1 MKRLKYIMLY
11 IGLLA
16 MNACSPEKIAPADE
30 AEQNTEVRL
39 VANISGS
46 ENGSRADTDT
56 PSYNYLKT
64 NFQKGDEIRLANTV
78 LFSTPD
84 FTEQKTIFTCTGE
97 YDSQKGY
104 QFTPGKSSDTGS
116 NSDGSSDTT
125 DDTDGTT
132 SITWDDFTPT
142 VFAYTFEAAY
152 YPGGN
157 PLDEIPTDQNQNN
170 GQGFKNADLL
180 IATSR
185 MATADKYEDI
195 KLTFHH
201 AFAMVRVEA
210 IVPTGI
216 GGLPVDAIQ
225 EAWMMN
231 VQTAYNIDYTSTTI
245 DGSWRTVTG
254 SGDRTKI
261 KMWLES
267 KVNKNNTQTYI
278 FLGIIPVPNPASV
291 DEPIIE
297 QNDFVHFKVKVD
309 DKTTKTYRFVPEKS
323 IGLQQAHITVLRLA
337 LNENSVLPLLLSAEI
352 TPWTQASAGMILDEE
367 DPTDNTPA
375 EEGDKS
381 DNQ

>member
-39 VANISGS
+39 VANISES

-56 PSYNYLKT
+56 PEYIKT
-64 NFQKGDEIRLANTV
+64 AFTAGDEIRLANTV

-84 FTEQKTIFTCTGE
+84 FTNQKTIFTYKG

-104 QFTPGKSSDTGS
+104 EFTPGKSSDTES
-116 NSDGSSDTT
+116 DSDGSSDTT
-125 DDTDGTT
+125 DDTDGTP

-152 YPGGN
+152 YPGGD
-157 PLDEIPTDQNQNN
+157 PLDEIPEDQNQNN

-231 VQTAYNIDYTSTTI
+231 VQTAYHIDYTSTTI

-254 SGDRTKI
+254 DGDRTDI

-352 TPWTQASAGMILDEE
+352 TPWTQAYAGMILDEE